1 LQHPTSI
8 WTCIQ
13 LAFKL
18 AFQPALKPEFQPLTL
33 YLKSHRLEKYI
44 CIHGHFYQP
53 PRENAWLEVIEVQDS
68 AHPYHDWNERISAEC
83 YGPNT
88 ASRILNEKGV
98 INNIINNYSKISFN
112 FGPTLL
118 SWMESNDRETYD
130 AILEADR
137 QSVESFGGHGSA
149 LAQGYNHMIMPLA
162 TSRDKETQIIWGIRD
177 FVHRFNRI
185 PEGMWLAET
194 AVDTET
200 LELLVKH
207 NIKFTVLAPRQ
218 AKSFRKKDDLQWTS
232 AEKGIDTRRPYE
244 YRLPSGKSI
253 VLFFYDGAIS
263 QDVAF
268 DGLLNDGRKLAERL
282 ISNLDKTS
290 TEPQLSH
297 IATDGETYGHHHKH
311 GDMALAFCL
320 DYIERN
326 SKVKLTNYAQFLSL
340 RAPAFEAQIHERS
353 SWSCVHGVE
362 RWRND
367 CGCNTGGKPS
377 WNQRWRKPLRDA
389 LDWLRDE
396 LEKIFVREASPIL
409 KDPWVARDE
418 YISVILR
425 RNDETIKKF
434 LRDHC
439 SQTVDPSQVL
449 RLMEVQRNAMLMYT
463 SCGWFFDE
471 VSGIETTQIM
481 QYACRAMQLVS
492 QISEVNLELE
502 FRKRLE
508 EIPSN
513 VPSLGNASHVYSKF
527 VLPSKI
533 NLQRVGMHYAVASI
547 FEEDLES
554 FPVFNYSTAN
564 EIFIRKEA
572 GEQKLVLGV
581 TKVKSNVT
589 RSEKKFAFA
598 VIYMGKHNIIGNI
611 SLDMEEER
619 FASMQARMIA
629 AFEEARLGDV
639 IGLMQTYFGPE
650 KYTIWQLFQ
659 DEKRKVF
666 NFITYQSMLDLEDSL
681 RRIYNR
687 DYPLVMALA
696 NNGIPIPNAYRTSFE
711 YILNAD
717 LIKCFQTEKINIRIV
732 ERVMTELVKWDLRIE
747 DPVKVERMAGESI
760 FKELKRLAAER
771 ESLKRIERLNR
782 LFPLLERF
790 SLRPN
795 LYRSQN
801 LYFEISKDN
810 HDNDSRS
817 PEWLKQFTLL
827 GENMGVKV

>member
-1 LQHPTSI
+1 
-8 WTCIQ
+8 
-13 LAFKL
+13 
-18 AFQPALKPEFQPLTL
+18 
-33 YLKSHRLEKYI
+33 LENYI

-68 AHPYHDWNERISAEC
+68 AHPYHDWNERITAEC
-83 YGPNT
+83 YGPNS
-88 ASRILNEKGV
+88 ASRILNNSGV
-98 INNIINNYSKISFN
+98 ITNIINNYSKVSFN
-112 FGPTLL
+112 FGATLL
-118 SWMESNDRETYD
+118 SWMEQNDRETYD
-130 AILEADR
+130 AILAADR
-137 QSVESFGGHGSA
+137 LSIENFGGHGSA
-149 LAQGYNHMIMPLA
+149 LAQVYNHMIMPLA
-162 TSRDKETQIIWGIRD
+162 TRRDKETQIIWGIRD
-177 FVHRFNRI
+177 FAHRFNRL

-200 LELLVKH
+200 LELLVEN
-207 NIKFTVLAPRQ
+207 NIKFTILAPRQ
-218 AKSFRKKDDLQWTS
+218 ARAFRKPGETS
-232 AEKGIDTRRPYE
+232 WAPADKGFDTRRPYN
-244 YRLPSGKSI
+244 YTLPSGKSI
-253 VLFFYDGAIS
+253 VLFFYDGQIS
-263 QDVAF
+263 QGVAF
-268 DGLLNDGRKLAERL
+268 DGLLNDGRKLADSL
-282 ISNLDKTS
+282 IAPLDKAS
-290 TEPQLSH
+290 AEPQLSH

-320 DYIERN
+320 DYIERHT
-326 SKVKLTNYAQFLSL
+326 KVRLTNYAQFLAL
-340 RAPAFEAQIHERS
+340 HPPTHDIQIHEHS

-367 CGCNTGGKPS
+367 CGCNTGGKPH
-377 WNQRWRKPLRDA
+377 WNQRWRKPLRDT
-389 LDWLRDE
+389 LDWLHDE
-396 LEKIFVREASPIL
+396 LEKIFQAEASAVI
-409 KDPWVARDE
+409 KDIWLARNE
-418 YISVILR
+418 YINVILR
-425 RNDETIKKF
+425 RNDETIRKY

-439 SQTVDPSQVL
+439 SQAVDPPQVL

-508 EIPSN
+508 SIPSN
-513 VPSLGNASHVYSKF
+513 VPSLVNASNIYTKF

-554 FPVFNYSTAN
+554 FPIFNYTTSN

-581 TKVKSNVT
+581 TKVRSNVT

-619 FASMQARMIA
+619 FASMQARMIS

-696 NNGIPIPNAYRTSFE
+696 NNGIPIPNAYKTSFE

-717 LIKCFQTEKINIRIV
+717 LLKAFQSDKINIRLV
-732 ERVMTELVKWDLRIE
+732 ERVMTELDQWDLRIE
-747 DPVKVERMAGESI
+747 DPGKVEHLAGESI
-760 FKELKRLAAER
+760 FKELKRIAAER
-771 ESLKRIERLNR
+771 ESLKRIEKLNR
-782 LFPLLERF
+782 LFPLMVRF
-790 SLRPN
+790 NLRPN
-795 LYRSQN
+795 LYKSQN
-801 LYFEISKDN
+801 LYFEISRDN
-810 HDNDSRS
+810 IDNEIRS
-817 PEWLKQFTLL
+817 PEWLKQFTQL
-827 GENMGVKV
+827 GTNMGVKV

>member
-1 LQHPTSI
+1 M
-8 WTCIQ
+8 
-13 LAFKL
+13 
-18 AFQPALKPEFQPLTL
+18 
-33 YLKSHRLEKYI
+33 EKYI

-88 ASRILNEKGV
+88 ASRILNEKGAITDIV
-98 INNIINNYSKISFN
+98 NNYSRISFN

-118 SWMESNDRETYD
+118 SWMEQNDRESYD

-137 QSVESFGGHGSA
+137 VSQTTFAGHGSA
-149 LAQGYNHMIMPLA
+149 LAQVYNHMIMPLA
-162 TSRDKETQIIWGIRD
+162 NSQDKETQVIWGIRD
-177 FVHRFNRI
+177 FVHRFNRM

-194 AVDTET
+194 AVDTES
-200 LELLVKH
+200 LELLAKH
-207 NIKFTVLAPRQ
+207 DIRFTVLAPRQ
-218 AKSFRKKDDLQWTS
+218 AKGFRKIGEAQWITD
-232 AEKGIDTRRPYE
+232 KGIDTRRPYVCN
-244 YRLPSGKSI
+244 LPSGRNI
-253 VLFFYDGAIS
+253 VLFFYDGDIS
-263 QDVAF
+263 QGVAF
-268 DGLLNDGRKLAERL
+268 SGLLNDGRKLADRL
-282 ISNLDKTS
+282 LNALDKS
-290 TEPQLSH
+290 SVEPQLCH

-320 DYIERN
+320 NFIEKN
-326 SKVKLTNYAQFLSL
+326 SKVKLTNYAHFLSL
-340 RAPAFEAQIHERS
+340 HEPAYEAQIHEQS
-353 SWSCVHGVE
+353 SWSCVHGIE

-377 WNQRWRKPLRDA
+377 WNQRWRKPLRET

-396 LEKIFVREASPIL
+396 LTVLFQSEGTEIF
-409 KDPWVARDE
+409 KDPWVARNE
-418 YISVILR
+418 YINVILR
-425 RNDETIKKF
+425 RNDETIRKF
-434 LRDHC
+434 MRDHC
-439 SQTVDPSQVL
+439 SQTVEPPQVL

-508 EIPSN
+508 QIPSN
-513 VPSLGNASHVYSKF
+513 VATLANASNIYTKF
-527 VLPSKI
+527 VLPARI

-547 FEEDLES
+547 FEEDMES
-554 FPVFNYSTAN
+554 FPVFNYTTAN
-564 EIFIRKEA
+564 EIFVRKEA

-581 TKVKSNVT
+581 TKVRSNVT

-611 SLDMEEER
+611 SLDMEEEK
-619 FASMQARMIA
+619 FSSMQVRMIA

-696 NNGIPIPNAYRTSFE
+696 NNGIPIPNAYKTSFE

-717 LIKCFQTEKINIRIV
+717 LLNCFQSEKINIRMV

-747 DPVKVERMAGESI
+747 DPGKVERLAGESI
-760 FKELKRLAAER
+760 FKELKRISAER
-771 ESLKRIERLNR
+771 DSLKRVERLNR
-782 LFPLLERF
+782 LFPLMVRF
-790 SLRPN
+790 NLRPN

-810 HDNDSRS
+810 YDNDSRS